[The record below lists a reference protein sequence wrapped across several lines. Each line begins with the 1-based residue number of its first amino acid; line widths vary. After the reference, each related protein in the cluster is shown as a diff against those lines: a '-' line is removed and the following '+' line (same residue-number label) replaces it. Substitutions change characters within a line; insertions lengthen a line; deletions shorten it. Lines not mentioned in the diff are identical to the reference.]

1 MTTTDYSSE
10 SNFITLLQK
19 TTLSNLTKQNYIDR
33 IRHLEKTFD
42 KSLFDIIKQS
52 EASIKKIK
60 ELYELDTTRK
70 TYISVILSVFRYSSG
85 LKEQLPKQFVQWSN
99 ALKEFDDAVEAR
111 YKKNA
116 PSDKQKDGY
125 VEYEDIK
132 KKRFTLPKGSYDRL
146 LLAMY
151 TDIYPLRADFNKV
164 RLYKSV
170 PAKHEANYIHMKK
183 SGCKLVLT
191 EYKTSS
197 KHGKFEKDLPE
208 SLCEEIHDSLEE
220 HPRDYLFVNANKEP
234 FDLSNSFTHYANR
247 ILKKIFGK
255 PLTISLIRHSFISTL
270 DFNKL
275 TIEEKEQIASEMCH
289 TTKLQDQYRLI
300 FEEKIN

>member
-1 MTTTDYSSE
+1 MTHTEYSSE
-10 SNFITLLQK
+10 SNFIILLQK
-19 TTLSNLTKQNYIDR
+19 TSLSDLTKQNYIDR

-42 KSLFDIIKQS
+42 KPLFDIIKQS
-52 EASIKKIK
+52 ESSIKKIK

-85 LKEQLPKQFVQWSN
+85 LKEQLSKQFIQWSN
-99 ALKEFDDAVEAR
+99 ALKEFDDAIEAR

-116 PSDKQKDGY
+116 PSDKQKNGY
-125 VEYEDIK
+125 IAYEDIK
-132 KKRFTLPKGSYDRL
+132 KKRFTLPKGSYERL

-191 EYKTSS
+191 EYKTAS
-197 KHGKFEKDLPE
+197 KHGKFEKDLPD

-220 HPRDYLFVNANKEP
+220 HPRDYLFVNVNKEP
-234 FDLSNSFTHYANR
+234 FELSNSFTHYANR
-247 ILKKIFGK
+247 LLKKNFEK

-300 FEEKIN
+300 FDEK